1 MLPILP
7 WSEASDAC
15 RGREIDVQF
24 PRSTDENLTRAIG
37 KLRVASLHDTSLPMS
52 ECPRAA
58 LPRSHCS
65 RHEDTNAGSVVLNLH
80 PVPAGGS
87 NRPLLRGAIPVG
99 ESNRPLSRDPVPIG
113 GSNRPSL
120 RDASQLR
127 GNARLLRRNAY
138 PYGRT
143 YRLLFPGRT
152 HPRRD
157 PTARR
162 LMRSRVCCLLSQHR
176 GSKAQVPAKR
186 LDNRGLNLALPSRLS
201 VAAASFARSCLTR
214 AILDA
219 YLLRPGRG
227 SNHRSTSRARR
238 FPL

>member
-99 ESNRPLSRDPVPIG
+99 ESIDRFLAIQFRSAEAIDRHFATRASYAETLDCFGATRTPMGGRIDCCFLGERTLGGTQPLG
-113 GSNRPSL
+113 GS
-120 RDASQLR
+120 
-127 GNARLLRRNAY
+127 
-138 PYGRT
+138 
-143 YRLLFPGRT
+143 
-152 HPRRD
+152 
-157 PTARR
+157 
-162 LMRSRVCCLLSQHR
+162 
-176 GSKAQVPAKR
+176 
-186 LDNRGLNLALPSRLS
+186 
-201 VAAASFARSCLTR
+201 
-214 AILDA
+214 
-219 YLLRPGRG
+219 
-227 SNHRSTSRARR
+227 
-238 FPL
+238 